1 MLIPTNWLLW
11 IKSSATSNQA
21 FVTNVCVY
29 DRLTVVAEFDV
40 IELLS
45 ARLVPYVL
53 VNDVVAE
60 FIQTDDVGEWFAAR
74 L

>member
-1 MLIPTNWLLW
+1 M
-11 IKSSATSNQA
+11 
-21 FVTNVCVY
+21 TNVCVY